1 MKTLEARIDGRK
13 TEVHFHSSISDFT
26 LLELLVVISI
36 MAVIAAM
43 LLPALQK
50 ARASS
55 YAISCTNNLKNL
67 SIGFS
72 HYQADYNDYIAKP
85 QAVGSAN
92 PGDIWES
99 DMFNGKQHDNW
110 SNGLAL
116 LLLNSTGSYVAD
128 DQAARRFGIFHCPA
142 DPRPPRIS
150 GTGRPKLSYLEP
162 LGIVV
167 GGVRT
172 NNSLIRS
179 PTKTVLLL
187 DNDEQSENFVNSM
200 IGRSGG
206 LCLAIGWQHVSGIG
220 YNRHLGKANS
230 LYLDGHAGSLSF
242 QVLKSAPTLF
252 YGTPFYMSSL
262 LGIQFE

>member
-1 MKTLEARIDGRK
+1 MKTLSIRIRRR
-13 TEVHFHSSISDFT
+13 ESERRSHFSLPSFT
-26 LLELLVVISI
+26 LVELLI
-36 MAVIAAM
+36 VIAIIAIIAAL

-50 ARASS
+50 AKARS

-72 HYQADYNDYIAKP
+72 HYQADYDDYIAKP
-85 QAVGSAN
+85 QAVGCAN

-110 SNGLAL
+110 SNALAM
-116 LLLNSTGSYVAD
+116 LLLNSPGSYVAD
-128 DQAARRFGIFHCPA
+128 ELAARRFGIFHCPA
-142 DPRPPRIS
+142 DPRPRRIS
-150 GTGRPKLSYLEP
+150 STGRPKLSYLEP

-167 GGVRT
+167 GGVRI

-179 PTKTVLLL
+179 HSKTVLLL
-187 DNDEQSENFVNSM
+187 DNDERSENFVNSM

-206 LCLAIGWQHVSGIG
+206 LCLAIGWGRTIGIG

-230 LYLDGHAGSLSF
+230 LYLDGHTGSLSF
-242 QVLKSAPTLF
+242 QVLKNAPTRF
-252 YGTPFYMSSL
+252 YRTPFYMSSI